1 MNYAFYSE
9 PLERAIVTEI
19 TQWSA
24 DALEKPSPFFN
35 GLPPCPYA
43 RQAWMDS
50 RVAIL
55 FKYEKNYQVLY
66 SCISQFDDNFDLA
79 IVVDMNNDKEP
90 DDFHAYWDSLNRFIA
105 EGVFIDKDIWVMG
118 FHPDDEASEFVDEI
132 EFEPETDARYAMIF
146 VQRLSKL
153 QEAADKL
160 EKKGYYDSYDREYN
174 ARDIYELREELYRRL
189 KNGDETQKNA

>member
-50 RVAIL
+50 RVAYSL
-55 FKYEKNYQVLY
+55 QVR
-66 SCISQFDDNFDLA
+66 
-79 IVVDMNNDKEP
+79 KELSG
-90 DDFHAYWDSLNRFIA
+90 SLLLHFS
-105 EGVFIDKDIWVMG
+105 V
-118 FHPDDEASEFVDEI
+118 
-132 EFEPETDARYAMIF
+132 
-146 VQRLSKL
+146 
-153 QEAADKL
+153 
-160 EKKGYYDSYDREYN
+160 
-174 ARDIYELREELYRRL
+174 RRQL
-189 KNGDETQKNA
+189 